1 LLHEIK
7 RLGYQPLAQSSLK
20 DNSMTLD
27 QPLHYASLVDVSR
40 QLSTGALSAVH
51 LTQLMLDRVSAV
63 NPSLHAYL
71 NVTAETAL
79 AQAAEAEKEIR
90 SGRHRGLLH
99 GVPIAFKDLFQT
111 AGVPTTFGSTAY
123 AAYTAT
129 EDATTI
135 RRMRAAGAV
144 FLGRLHLHEG
154 AFGEHHPSL
163 PRCLNP
169 WNKDYW
175 PGGSSSGSGVAPA
188 AGLCFGSLGTDTG
201 GSIRFPAAANGVT
214 GLKVTWGRTSRYG
227 VLPLAD
233 SLDTIGPMA
242 RSAADAAVL
251 FDAIVGYDPLDP
263 TSLDEQS
270 PNAFTGL
277 DGIRGVRGLR
287 IGVDE
292 DYIQNQVDAETVA
305 ALHEAIGLLLDLGAV
320 VVPVRVPDRSAA
332 ITAQIVITDVEA
344 ARFHKPVYEADKS
357 KFGRI
362 LSGALDRG
370 MAYGALDLAEAYIT
384 RDRFKGTLSQIF
396 RQVDALI
403 TPVCHM
409 AGARYEEMDHLQA
422 SLQTFLSFTAP
433 FNVSGSPTVT
443 LPCGFAANGLPIGM
457 QLVGAHLSEDVIL
470 RAAHAYQQATDW
482 HCRHP
487 DGI

>member
-1 LLHEIK
+1 MNLE
-7 RLGYQPLAQSSLK
+7 
-20 DNSMTLD
+20 
-27 QPLHYASLVDVSR
+27 QPLHYTSLVDVSR
-40 QLSTGALSAVH
+40 QLSTGALSPVH
-51 LTQLMLDRVSAV
+51 LTQLMLDRISAV
-63 NPSLHAYL
+63 NPTLHAYL
-71 NVTAETAL
+71 NVTTETAL
-79 AQAAEAEKEIR
+79 AQAAKAEMEIR

-123 AAYTAT
+123 AAHTAT
-129 EDATTI
+129 GDATTI
-135 RRMRAAGAV
+135 CRMRDAGAV
-144 FLGRLHLHEG
+144 FLGRLHLHEC
-154 AFGEHHPSL
+154 AFAEHHPSL
-163 PRCLNP
+163 ARCLNP
-169 WNKDYW
+169 WNTDYW

-227 VLPLAD
+227 ALPLAD

-242 RSAADAAVL
+242 RSAADVAVL
-251 FDAIVGYDPLDP
+251 FDTIAGYDPQDP

-270 PNAFTGL
+270 PRAFAGL

-292 DYIQNQVDAETVA
+292 DYIHDKTDIETVS
-305 ALHEAIGLLLDLGAV
+305 ALRDAIRVLLDLGAV
-320 VVPVRVPDRSAA
+320 IVSVRVPERPAA
-332 ITAQIVITDVEA
+332 ITAQIVITEVEA
-344 ARFHKPVYEADKS
+344 ARFHKPVYGADKS
-357 KFGRI
+357 KFGPM
-362 LSGALDRG
+362 LSAALDRG
-370 MAYGALDLAEAYIT
+370 MACRPVDLAEAYIT
-384 RDRFKGTLSQIF
+384 RDQFKGKLSQIF
-396 RQVDALI
+396 RQIDALI
-403 TPVCHM
+403 TPVCHV
-409 AGARYEEMDHLQA
+409 AGVRYDEIDHLQA
-422 SLQTFLSFTAP
+422 DLQTFLSFTAP

-457 QLVGAHLSEDVIL
+457 QFVGAHLSEAVIL

-487 DGI
+487 NRI